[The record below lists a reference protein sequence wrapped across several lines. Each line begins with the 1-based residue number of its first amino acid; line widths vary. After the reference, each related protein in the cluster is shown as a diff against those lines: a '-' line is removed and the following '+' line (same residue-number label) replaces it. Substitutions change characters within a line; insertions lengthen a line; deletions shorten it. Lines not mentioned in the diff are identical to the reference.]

1 MQLLRQDLGIARQVI
16 HIVALSEI
24 WILFRWPRLLN
35 RDLVTFHFRDADC
48 GRGKLESLARVGDR
62 FVVHLLV
69 EEHQMQKVIL
79 IVPFGPSQHGA
90 LTVGL
95 FNYSLE
101 NLPHISQG
109 FVYPRQWQIPTSIV
123 GHARRIVKLVGSF

>member
-1 MQLLRQDLGIARQVI
+1 TP
-16 HIVALSEI
+16 SEI
-24 WILFRWPRLLN
+24 WILFRRSRLLN
-35 RDLVTFHFRDADC
+35 CRDLVTCYFRDADC
-48 GRGKLESLARVGDR
+48 GRRKLESLARVGDR

-79 IVPFGPSQHGA
+79 IVPFGVSQHGA

-95 FNYSLE
+95 CNYSLE

-109 FVYPRQWQIPTSIV
+109 FVYPRQWQIP
-123 GHARRIVKLVGSF
+123 